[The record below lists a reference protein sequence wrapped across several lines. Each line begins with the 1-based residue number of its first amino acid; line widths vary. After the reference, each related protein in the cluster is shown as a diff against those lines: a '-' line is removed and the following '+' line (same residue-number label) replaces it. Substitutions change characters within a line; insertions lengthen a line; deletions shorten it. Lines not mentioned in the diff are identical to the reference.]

1 MTVEELNGE
10 QVLDKIIR
18 EQLKPLVKKVDQQA
32 YYPEEYLQTL
42 AENGLFTSDGHQM
55 DEVRRRET
63 ILVERTAEAC
73 MTTAFNLWCHLAS
86 LTYWRHCDNQYLKS
100 EILPSLES
108 GEFFGGTGLSNP
120 MKYYSGLEPL
130 HLKAR
135 RGEGG
140 YVISGSLAS
149 VSNLKRG
156 HWFGIIASLDDG
168 GEIMAFVPC
177 SIEGLKMKEKADY
190 IGVNGSATYGCR
202 FNDVF
207 VPEEWIISND
217 AQSFVDV
224 IRPTFILY
232 QTPLGL
238 GVTSSAI
245 RSMKKAPKKQGNI
258 NAFLPVQAD
267 EVEVGYNDLK
277 NQLETLIK
285 EGHEGNKLRD
295 LLQLRLDIDALTLKA
310 VHGDMLHYGGAGYLQ
325 NSHQSRRL
333 RETYFLLNL
342 TPTVKHLEK
351 ELFPHS

>member
-1 MTVEELNGE
+1 MAVEELNRE
-10 QVLDKIIR
+10 HVVDKIIK

-32 YYPEEYLQTL
+32 YYPEEYLRAL
-42 AENGLFTSDGHQM
+42 AENGLFDSDGYKVE
-55 DEVRRRET
+55 EVRRREAL
-63 ILVERTAEAC
+63 LVEWTAGTC

-86 LTYWRHCDNQYLKS
+86 LTYLRHCDNQYLKS
-100 EILPSLES
+100 EILPPLEK

-130 HLKAR
+130 HLKAER
-135 RGEGG
+135 REGG
-140 YVISGSLAS
+140 YVVSGSLAS
-149 VSNLKRG
+149 VSNLKSG
-156 HWFGIIASLDDG
+156 HWFGIIASLDGG

-177 SIEGLKMKEKADY
+177 TVEGLKMKERADY

-207 VPEEWIISND
+207 IPEEWIISTD

-258 NAFLPVQAD
+258 NAYLPVQAD
-267 EVEVGYNDLK
+267 EVEAGYIDLK
-277 NQLETLIK
+277 NEFETLIRD
-285 EGHEGNKLRD
+285 GYDGSRLRG
-295 LLQLRLDIDALTLKA
+295 LMQLRLDIDRLTLKA

-333 RETYFLLNL
+333 REVYFLLNL

-351 ELFPHS
+351 ELST